1 MSEKPMNV
9 KTLSQPWYKEP
20 WPWILMA
27 GPGLVIIAGVVTLWL
42 AVISFDGVVEDD
54 YYKQGLAV
62 NQRIHRDKAAQELGL
77 QAQVLRSGKEIRV
90 FLSAAAPTTSMPDQ
104 LVLRLSH
111 PTRGGMDQTIALTNA
126 GQGFYSG
133 TLEMEVGGRW
143 HVFLED
149 QELTWRLLGDWQLN
163 ADAPLQLLPHH

>member
-1 MSEKPMNV
+1 MNV

-27 GPGLVIIAGVVTLWL
+27 GPGLVIVAGAITIWL
-42 AVISFDGVVEDD
+42 AVISFDGMVEDD

-62 NQRIHRDKAAQELGL
+62 NQRIHRDRAAQDMGF
-77 QAQVLRSGKEIRV
+77 QAQVVRSGAELRV
-90 FLSAAAPTTSMPDQ
+90 FLSATTSAAMPEQ
-104 LVLRLSH
+104 LNLRLVH
-111 PTRGGMDQTIALTNA
+111 PTRGGMDQAIVLVKA

-133 TLEMEVGGRW
+133 RLDTQVDGRW

-149 QELTWRLLGDWQLN
+149 PDLTWRLLGDWQLGS
-163 ADAPLQLLPHH
+163 DAPLILQPQH

>member
-1 MSEKPMNV
+1 MNV

-27 GPGLVIIAGVVTLWL
+27 GPVTVIVAGIITIWL
-42 AVISFDGVVEDD
+42 AVISFDGMVEDD

-62 NQRIHRDKAAQELGL
+62 NQRIHRDRMAEELGL
-77 QAQVLRSGKEIRV
+77 RAEVMRSGAMLRVILTAQKEM
-90 FLSAAAPTTSMPDQ
+90 SMPGQ
-104 LVLRLSH
+104 LNIRFSH
-111 PTRGGMDQTIALTNA
+111 PTRGGMDQTVVLNHE

-133 TLEMEVGGRW
+133 ALGTEVAGRW

-149 QELTWRLLGDWQLN
+149 QELNWRLLGDWQLN
-163 ADAPLQLLPHH
+163 ADAPLKLVPLH